1 MLACKQKRCV
11 AMIYCVYYTLY
22 LLTNQLSDG
31 KQTKISDYILQKQTL
46 YAILLFINGV

>member
-1 MLACKQKRCV
+1 
-11 AMIYCVYYTLY
+11 MIYCVYYTLY